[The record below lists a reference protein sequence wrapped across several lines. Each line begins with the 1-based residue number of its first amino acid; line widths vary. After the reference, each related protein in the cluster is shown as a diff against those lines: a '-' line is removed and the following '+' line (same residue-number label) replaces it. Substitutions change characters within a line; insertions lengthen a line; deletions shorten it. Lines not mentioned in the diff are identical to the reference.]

1 MVLDGCKWFWFWEGD
16 GEDGGDGWGMK
27 RVARIGRGKINC
39 KYWHS
44 FGQSGWENCGHKKV
58 GLAFK
63 KKEAHCRIFLKYVK
77 IKKHIFFNIFGHD
90 PKLFLLDRDRTGH

>member
-1 MVLDGCKWFWFWEGD
+1 MVVNGFGFGKVTVKMAVT
-16 GEDGGDGWGMK
+16 DGGRK

-63 KKEAHCRIFLKYVK
+63 KKKAHCRIFLKYVK